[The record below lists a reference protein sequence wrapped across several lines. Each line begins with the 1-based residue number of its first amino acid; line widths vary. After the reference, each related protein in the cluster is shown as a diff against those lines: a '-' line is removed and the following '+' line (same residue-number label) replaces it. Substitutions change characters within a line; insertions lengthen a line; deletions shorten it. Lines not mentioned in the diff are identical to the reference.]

1 MMRLKTK
8 YLFFAFMAIGTF
20 IPGNS
25 LFAQV
30 KIGVFADCQYCNCNA
45 SGTRFYRNSLDKLND
60 CIDEFNSTDDIDFIV
75 GLGDLIDNDFS
86 SYKTVNSILEKAHKT
101 VYNVIGNHDYSVE
114 PQYYN
119 DVPKQ
124 LGLIHTYY
132 TVEKEG
138 WKFIFLN
145 GNEITFQ
152 STDKRVLRKAD
163 KMVAKLTASK
173 KPNNQKWN
181 GGMSKKQ
188 VRWLKNE
195 LKSSEKEYLKVVLF
209 CHFPIV
215 LNEMHSLWN
224 NEEILKLINKFDCV
238 KAWINGHDHS
248 GGYIQQNGIHF
259 ITMKGM
265 VETESENSF
274 SIISFSEENIKI
286 DAFGRG
292 VDRNLPVR

>member
-1 MMRLKTK
+1 MRLKTK
-8 YLFFAFMAIGTF
+8 YLSFVLMTLGMFLSA
-20 IPGNS
+20 NS

-30 KIGVFADCQYCNCNA
+30 KIGVFADCQYCDCDA
-45 SGTRFYRNSLDKLND
+45 WGTRFYRNSLDKLND
-60 CIDEFNSTDDIDFIV
+60 CVDEFNSTDDIDFIV
-75 GLGDLIDNDFS
+75 GLGDLIDRNFS
-86 SYKTVNSILEKAHKT
+86 SYKTVNAILEKAHKT
-101 VYNVIGNHDYSVE
+101 VYNVVGNHDYSVD

-124 LGLIHTYY
+124 LGLSHTYY
-132 TVEKEG
+132 TVEKGG

-152 STDKRVLRKAD
+152 STDKKVLRKAD
-163 KMVAKLTASK
+163 KMVAKLTALK

-188 VRWLKNE
+188 VKWLKNE
-195 LKSSEKEYLKVVLF
+195 LKSSEKEKLKVVLF
-209 CHFPIV
+209 CHFPIE

-224 NEEILKLINKFDCV
+224 NDEIMKLINKFDCV

-248 GGYIQQNGIHF
+248 GGYMQQNGIHF
-259 ITMKGM
+259 ITLKGM

-274 SIISFSEENIKI
+274 SVISFSEENIKI